1 MLLLRFIF
9 EYVQGRQIVIYL
21 LKCRQDC
28 LPIIGSVDIA
38 L

>member
-9 EYVQGRQIVIYL
+9 EYAQGRQIVLYL
-21 LKCRQDC
+21 LKCRQGC
-28 LPIIGSVDIA
+28 LPIIGSVDMA